1 MEETFGGSDASL
13 PSDSDINREIDF
25 SSNSRTLN
33 VDDANCVDFFF
44 LPEAVNDVDQILGFS
59 GLTDDD
65 HSLIDSDIVL
75 I

>member
-13 PSDSDINREIDF
+13 PSDSDIDGEIDF
-25 SSNSRTLN
+25 PGNSGAFN
-33 VDDANCVDFFF
+33 VDDTNCVDFFF

-65 HSLIDSDIVL
+65 DSLIDSDIVL